1 MNKTQILKKI
11 AAKHGIEVI
20 DLHVSQVDK
29 TDMIGVPML
38 VTNKDIILDPSKP
51 AYIVRTK

>member
-29 TDMIGVPML
+29 TDMIGVPMP